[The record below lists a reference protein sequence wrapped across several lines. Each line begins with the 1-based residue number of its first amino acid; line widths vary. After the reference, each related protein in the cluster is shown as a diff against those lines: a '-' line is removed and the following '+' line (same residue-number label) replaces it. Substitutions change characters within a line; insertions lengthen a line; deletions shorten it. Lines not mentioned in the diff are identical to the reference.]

1 MITNYAN
8 PADNKTDRVSLTFND
23 AKAVAVYRL
32 AEKRVLL
39 LNEDGTFNITLQP
52 GEGIFVVPLK

>member
-1 MITNYAN
+1 MVTNYAN

-23 AKAVAVYRL
+23 AEAVAVYRL

-39 LNEDGTFNITLQP
+39 LDENGTLNITLQP
-52 GEGIFVVPLK
+52 GEGIFVIPLK